1 MKPAYGEW
9 RRKRVSASCILS
21 YYRIR
26 PPPQRF
32 HTLQAHFSHELH
44 FINLTREILSCIS
57 LMWCDI
63 LALQVRYNIRS
74 FHTRSVYH
82 LHSRYHADTYISR
95 YGGERI
101 SLKKKHLSKQVLLLV
116 EHSGLEPLTSTLPVW
131 HSTNWANA
139 PSKSYYNVCWF
150 CCKVDFWGW
159 QLNI

>member
-82 LHSRYHADTYISR
+82 LHSRYHADTYITR

-101 SLKKKHLSKQVLLLV
+101 SLKKSTCRNKCLSWWSIADSNRWHPHCQC
-116 EHSGLEPLTSTLPVW
+116 GTLPTELMPQARAIITYVGFVV
-131 HSTNWANA
+131 
-139 PSKSYYNVCWF
+139 K
-150 CCKVDFWGW
+150 
-159 QLNI
+159 